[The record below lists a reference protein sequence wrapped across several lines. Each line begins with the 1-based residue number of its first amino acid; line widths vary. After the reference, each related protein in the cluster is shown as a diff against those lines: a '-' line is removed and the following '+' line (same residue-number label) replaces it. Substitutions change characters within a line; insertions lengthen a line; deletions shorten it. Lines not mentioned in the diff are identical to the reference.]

1 MRRLHLLVGSL
12 ALLVVIAGLAVTGS
26 NAANSPTYRDCS
38 LVGGFDPDYIQLTGA
53 SVGPGGALRAQ
64 SQKTVKLAAWESTG
78 FMDRTHHVTFHV
90 TVSAPGS
97 PSRKVSGD
105 GTGHVSLKL
114 PLVGSPTGRTNTVD
128 WAAVFDNA
136 NHPCP
141 GSDTPQNVTS
151 NPFVIKVT
159 GPACVVP
166 NVVGET
172 LKKAKKALKKADCKL
187 GKVKGPHK
195 SSSKVIKQKPKPGTR
210 LAPGSKVKVT
220 TQ

>member
-128 WAAVFDNA
+128 WAAVFDNG

-141 GSDTPQNVTS
+141 CRTS
-151 NPFVIKVT
+151 WARP
-159 GPACVVP
+159 
-166 NVVGET
+166 
-172 LKKAKKALKKADCKL
+172 
-187 GKVKGPHK
+187 
-195 SSSKVIKQKPKPGTR
+195 
-210 LAPGSKVKVT
+210 
-220 TQ
+220 